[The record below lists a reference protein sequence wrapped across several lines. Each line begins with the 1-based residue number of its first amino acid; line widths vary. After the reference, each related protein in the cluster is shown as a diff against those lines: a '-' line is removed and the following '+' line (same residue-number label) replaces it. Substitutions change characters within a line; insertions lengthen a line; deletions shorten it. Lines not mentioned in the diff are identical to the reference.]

1 MRGAPGHHYHHN
13 PPPQHYEESQQFSH
27 REGGGYGHGHR
38 AEGHYREAD
47 TQPQDRSHDYYEHGP
62 SREFPREE
70 RALDEYREETP
81 VKKRRVA
88 PPKDMFDEED
98 DFNNRRS
105 HSKETEP
112 VRISRRLAPPLE
124 EEFPPRE
131 SPIRSPPPRP
141 PPRREPRG
149 FGRSAGRRA
158 GRRNR
163 RREARSNLDD
173 DEELPEACYAVSA
186 DQEELD
192 TENNPREGTKKSDM
206 VGYDYR
212 NRGPRERERRGPRP
226 RGNRSEV
233 RYYGSPDKPKKRKSI
248 LPEKEETPYDGP
260 TIFDKVFKTKKK
272 EDELVERGERERDKE
287 MEKEWKRYKEETK
300 ARIKREKEKL
310 HKYEKKLK
318 ELEASTNNAEMTLK
332 EAELRLRRPGDSQ
345 AGSSSSRGAS
355 PRGSSPPAAYGGRS
369 AAYSSSDSEPETASR
384 PQESPMTGDIDTCQ
398 NKFDPY

>member
-1 MRGAPGHHYHHN
+1 MRGAPPGHHHHN

-27 REGGGYGHGHR
+27 REGGYDHHP
-38 AEGHYREAD
+38 ESQGHYRD
-47 TQPQDRSHDYYEHGP
+47 TGMQRQDRSHDYYEQGP
-62 SREFPREE
+62 SREFPRDDREF
-70 RALDEYREETP
+70 DEYREEKP

-88 PPKDMFDEED
+88 PPKDMFDDEED
-98 DFNNRRS
+98 HNNRRS
-105 HSKETEP
+105 HSQDTEP

-124 EEFPPRE
+124 EEFHPRE
-131 SPIRSPPPRP
+131 SPVRSPPPRP

-149 FGRSAGRRA
+149 FGRSGGRRE

-163 RREARSNLDD
+163 RRDVRSNLDD

-186 DQEELD
+186 DQEELN
-192 TENNPREGTKKSDM
+192 TENNPKEM

-212 NRGPRERERRGPRP
+212 NRGPRERERRGPRQ

-233 RYYGSPDKPKKRKSI
+233 RYYGSPEKPKKRKSV
-248 LPEKEETPYDGP
+248 LPDKDETPYEGP

-287 MEKEWKRYKEETK
+287 MEKEWRRYKEETK
-300 ARIKREKEKL
+300 ARIRKEKEKL
-310 HKYEKKLK
+310 QKYEKKLK
-318 ELEASTNNAEMTLK
+318 ELEASTSNAEMTLK

-369 AAYSSSDSEPETASR
+369 AAYSSSDSEPETASGQAWR